1 VTIAL
6 SKEADT
12 STMLG
17 SPVSKAYKFQ
27 NVIFGQ
33 WLIGKLF
40 QKAQETSHD
49 RIVDELK
56 FITI

>member
-1 VTIAL
+1 MAL

-27 NVIFGQ
+27 NVLFGQ

>member
-17 SPVSKAYKFQ
+17 SPVRMAYKKKCTFWTVFDLL
-27 NVIFGQ
+27 NYS
-33 WLIGKLF
+33 KRHE
-40 QKAQETSHD
+40 K
-49 RIVDELK
+49 
-56 FITI
+56 